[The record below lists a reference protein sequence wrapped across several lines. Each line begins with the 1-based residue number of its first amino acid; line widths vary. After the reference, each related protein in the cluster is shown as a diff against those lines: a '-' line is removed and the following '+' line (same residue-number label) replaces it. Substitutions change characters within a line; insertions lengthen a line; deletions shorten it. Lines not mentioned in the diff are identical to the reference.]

1 MIAHIWFGN
10 ALLIAGLIIQVTT
23 WTVKRDSSFWRA
35 IDFAGMI
42 MIIAAVYYLLAV
54 FMRV

>member
-10 ALLIAGLIIQVTT
+10 ALLIAGLIIQITT
-23 WTVKRDSSFWRA
+23 WIVKRDSSLWRA
-35 IDFAGMI
+35 IEFTGMI